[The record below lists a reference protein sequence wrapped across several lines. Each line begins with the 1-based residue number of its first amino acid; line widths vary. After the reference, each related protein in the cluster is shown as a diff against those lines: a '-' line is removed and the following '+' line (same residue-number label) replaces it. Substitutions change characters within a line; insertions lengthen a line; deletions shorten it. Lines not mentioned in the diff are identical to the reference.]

1 MSEGKNLG
9 MGVMI
14 GMLGGNEETV
24 TSIKSSLGKKIAAI
38 QVKDDVLSLT
48 FTDKSVLRLRDDGQS
63 CCESRYMVCDDKLDK
78 FVGGKLMDI
87 SLENAPDPPKKSE
100 WEEAHEAQ
108 FLHVKTSKGSFTVS
122 NHVEHNGYYG
132 GFWIVASLTE
142 VPHD

>member
-1 MSEGKNLG
+1 MSEESQLG

-14 GMLGGNEETV
+14 GMLGGNKETV
-24 TSIKSSLGKKIAAI
+24 EAVKASLKKKIAAI
-38 QVKDDVLSLT
+38 QVKDDVLALT

-87 SLENAPDPPKKSE
+87 SLEDAPDPPKKSE

-132 GFWIVASLTE
+132 GFWIVASLAGA
-142 VPHD
+142 P